1 MNENGSIKEL
11 ENHAKNMKHLMDK
24 LNKAYLG
31 MTMEEIIRMALEGR
45 RNETANQREDRTDG

>member
-1 MNENGSIKEL
+1 MNENGSIKDL
-11 ENHAKNMKHLMDK
+11 ENNAKNMKRLMDK

-31 MTMEEIIRMALEGR
+31 MTTEEIIRLALEGR

>member
-11 ENHAKNMKHLMDK
+11 ENHAKNMKRLMDS

-31 MTMEEIIRMALEGR
+31 MTTEEIIRLALEGR
-45 RNETANQREDRTDG
+45 RNETADPRKDRADG